1 MFRVSEGLSA
11 LALQGL
17 QHTFAGQQLLP
28 GAAVGLI
35 RAVGAAQHNGFMRQP
50 GFRGFGRYRPATD
63 AGGDEPVSAAPKQVR
78 LPALTARSLPTAW
91 HQSLTAAVVRLWV
104 QGSTVVLASG
114 GVESAALLSYW
125 KHWDHGQE
133 LLPL

>member
-1 MFRVSEGLSA
+1 MLGVSERVSA

-17 QHTFAGQQLLP
+17 QKTLAAQQLLP
-28 GAAVGLI
+28 GPWALGLL
-35 RAVGAAQHNGFMRQP
+35 RALQRKEYTLHSGS
-50 GFRGFGRYRPATD
+50 RGFGRYRPAD
-63 AGGDEPVSAAPKQVR
+63 GGGDEPVGTAPK
-78 LPALTARSLPTAW
+78 
-91 HQSLTAAVVRLWV
+91 

>member
-1 MFRVSEGLSA
+1 
-11 LALQGL
+11 
-17 QHTFAGQQLLP
+17 
-28 GAAVGLI
+28 
-35 RAVGAAQHNGFMRQP
+35 
-50 GFRGFGRYRPATD
+50 
-63 AGGDEPVSAAPKQVR
+63 
-78 LPALTARSLPTAW
+78 
-91 HQSLTAAVVRLWV
+91 LTAAVVRLWV

>member
-1 MFRVSEGLSA
+1 MLGVSERVSA

-17 QHTFAGQQLLP
+17 RRGHAAQLLP
-28 GAAVGLI
+28 G
-35 RAVGAAQHNGFMRQP
+35 GA
-50 GFRGFGRYRPATD
+50 RGFGRYRPAD
-63 AGGDEPVSAAPKQVR
+63 GGVGDEEPVGGAPK
-78 LPALTARSLPTAW
+78 
-91 HQSLTAAVVRLWV
+91 